1 MSKPVSLL
9 KPYELLALS
18 AAGRKF
24 TLVDARPKDVFIKG
38 HLPSAI
44 QMDWEDYCD
53 VPESPARDILLK
65 PGYWGKLADPHGH
78 RLDQKLAL
86 KGISND
92 DLVVVYAE
100 GKFSKGR
107 DARVAWMLAYLGVRE
122 VAILD
127 GGIDAWQATGG
138 TLGGSAPVREPG
150 KFVISLQNDRRI
162 ELNELAQS
170 YSNDPDMVLVDT
182 RSQAEFYGQ
191 SFDYQPRLGH
201 IPGAINF
208 TFDSLYRD
216 LHTYVQKS
224 KYVDILPQSISR
236 AKTIVA
242 YCEVGVR
249 AAATALLHEIY
260 TDQIVKVYDGSI
272 MEWSSVLQ
280 LPITQ
285 R

>member
-1 MSKPVSLL
+1 MSKPVTLL

-24 TLVDARPKDVFIKG
+24 TLVDARPKEEFIKG
-38 HLPSAI
+38 HMPSAI
-44 QMDWEDYCD
+44 QLDWEDYCAK
-53 VPESPARDILLK
+53 PEAPVRDILLT
-65 PGYWGKLADPHGH
+65 PGYWGKLLDPHEH
-78 RLDQKLAL
+78 RLDQKLAT
-86 KGISND
+86 KGLSND

-100 GKFSKGR
+100 GKHSKGR
-107 DARVAWMLAYLGVRE
+107 DARIAWMLAYLGMAE
-122 VAILD
+122 VALLD
-127 GGIDAWQATGG
+127 GGIDGWQATGG
-138 TLGGSAPVREPG
+138 TLGGSAPTREPG
-150 KFVISLQNDRRI
+150 KFVINLQTNRRI
-162 ELNELAQS
+162 QLDELAES
-170 YSNDPDMVLVDT
+170 YGNDPDMVLVDT
-182 RSQAEFYGQ
+182 RSQSEFYGQ
-191 SFDYQPRLGH
+191 SFDYQPRVGH
-201 IPGAINF
+201 IPGAVNF

-216 LHTYVQKS
+216 LHNYVQKN
-224 KYVDILPQSISR
+224 KYVDILPASISR
-236 AKTIVA
+236 AKTIVT

>member
-18 AAGRKF
+18 AAGRKL
-24 TLVDARPKDVFIKG
+24 TLVDARPKDEFIKG

-44 QMDWEDYCD
+44 QLDWEDYCEI
-53 VPESPARDILLK
+53 PESPARDILLT
-65 PGYWGKLADPHGH
+65 PGYWGRLADPYKHK
-78 RLDQKLAL
+78 LDQKLAL

-100 GKFSKGR
+100 GKHSKGR
-107 DARVAWMLAYLGVRE
+107 DARVAWMLSYLGLDE
-122 VAILD
+122 VALLD
-127 GGIDAWQATGG
+127 GGIDGWQATGG
-138 TLGGSAPVREPG
+138 TLGGSAPTREPG
-150 KFVISLQNDRRI
+150 KFILRLQTSRRI
-162 ELNELAQS
+162 QLDELADA
-170 YSNDPDMVLVDT
+170 YGNDPDMVLIDT

-201 IPGAINF
+201 IPGAVNF
-208 TFDSLYRD
+208 TFESLYRD
-216 LHTYVQKS
+216 LHSFVQKN
-224 KYVDILPQSISR
+224 KYLDILPAPVSR

-249 AAATALLHEIY
+249 AAAAALLHEIY

>member
-1 MSKPVSLL
+1 MSKPVSLF

-18 AAGRKF
+18 AAGKKF
-24 TLVDARPKDVFIKG
+24 TLIDARPKDDFIKG

-44 QMDWEDYCD
+44 QVVWEDYCD
-53 VPESPARDILLK
+53 RRVDRARDILLK
-65 PGYWGKLADPHGH
+65 PGYWGKLADPHKH
-78 RLDQKLAL
+78 KLDQKLSL
-86 KGISND
+86 KGISNE
-92 DLVVVYAE
+92 DLVVIYAE
-100 GKFSKGR
+100 GKHSKGR
-107 DARVAWMLAYLGVRE
+107 DARVAWMLSYLGVSE

-127 GGIDAWQATGG
+127 GGIDAWQSTGG
-138 TLGGSAPVREPG
+138 TLGGSSPVREPG
-150 KFVISLQNDRRI
+150 KFVISLRSARRI
-162 ELNELAQS
+162 QLDELAES
-170 YSNDPDMVLVDT
+170 YNTDPDMVLVDT

-191 SFDYQPRLGH
+191 SFDYQPRVGH
-201 IPGAINF
+201 IPGAVNF

-224 KYVDILPQSISR
+224 KYMDILPASISR

-249 AAATALLHEIY
+249 AAATALLHEVY

-272 MEWSSVLQ
+272 MEWSSILQ